1 MRNDQIFVLLIVVLL
16 PMSGCFDG
24 AVGDAEGTDDTD
36 SNTTVINNYYNQ
48 TTNIPPIFHI
58 ASIGFENP
66 DDYGRISTYDPS
78 TGEELTRMYH
88 VTPQFWFSV
97 TDSDSNIT
105 DVGIDLDLDLVLDYH
120 FINNGSWGDLSFYAG
135 PDIAQSNGSLAN
147 YGSGEW
153 AHYEAYCYVRFNLMA
168 LDDEGGIQIIPYTL
182 NVEGNEKLPH
192 DADGCQADYS
202 DFVEE

>member
-1 MRNDQIFVLLIVVLL
+1 MRNDQIFVLLLVVLL
-16 PMSGCFDG
+16 PLSGCFDG
-24 AVGDAEGTDDTD
+24 TVGEAEGIDDTD

-48 TTNIPPIFHI
+48 TTNVPPVFHI

-120 FINNGSWGDLSFYAG
+120 FMNNDSWGHLSFYTG

-153 AHYEAYCYVRFNLMA
+153 AHYETYCYVRFNLMA
-168 LDDEGGIQIIPYTL
+168 LDDEGGVQIIPYTL
-182 NVEGNEKLPH
+182 NVEGMEKLPH

-202 DFVEE
+202 DFEE